1 MTEVNRRQRQRIVDL
16 MEKERFSGVR
26 LSTAEREELST
37 LQRLARISDD
47 APMRLVRQ
55 WADGGLSGTRSMSV
69 KHRQLD
75 RQLETLA
82 MRWPKPRRT
91 GRQAIVELY
100 RIRGEWDMTPKQAA
114 LERMRARW
122 TCETT

>member
-1 MTEVNRRQRQRIVDL
+1 L
-16 MEKERFSGVR
+16 MEKERFSGLR

-37 LQRLARISDD
+37 LQRLTRISDD

-69 KHRQLD
+69 KHRQL
-75 RQLETLA
+75 ETLA
-82 MRWPKPRRT
+82 MRWPKPRLS

-100 RIRGEWDMTPKQAA
+100 RIRGEWVMTPKQIAV
-114 LERMRARW
+114 ERLRW
-122 TCETT
+122 SV